1 MHAASVNSELKR
13 TKRVKWRFSLLAAA
27 ANVAYERR
35 QQTKNERAAQAA
47 AQARNSCNR
56 VRTNMLQTKERER
69 ERVRQHRVRT
79 GRRLGLSLEIK
90 TKARMLLLLRHNEN

>member
-35 QQTKNERAAQAA
+35 QQTENERAAQAA
-47 AQARNSCNR
+47 AAQARNACNR

-69 ERVRQHRVRT
+69 DEGSTEFERGAAWAYH
-79 GRRLGLSLEIK
+79 
-90 TKARMLLLLRHNEN
+90 

>member
-35 QQTKNERAAQAA
+35 QQTENERAAQAA
-47 AQARNSCNR
+47 AAAAQARNACNR

-69 ERVRQHRVRT
+69 KAAQST
-79 GRRLGLSLEIK
+79 NGAPLGLI
-90 TKARMLLLLRHNEN
+90 TRN

>member
-35 QQTKNERAAQAA
+35 QQTENERAAQATAEAA
-47 AQARNSCNR
+47 AQARNACNR
-56 VRTNMLQTKERER
+56 VRTNMLQTSEIERER
-69 ERVRQHRVRT
+69 EEGSTEFERGAAWAYH
-79 GRRLGLSLEIK
+79 
-90 TKARMLLLLRHNEN
+90 

>member
-35 QQTKNERAAQAA
+35 QQTENERAAQAKA
-47 AQARNSCNR
+47 AAARNACNR
-56 VRTNMLQTKERER
+56 VRTNMLQMRER
-69 ERVRQHRVRT
+69 EGGST
-79 GRRLGLSLEIK
+79 EFEWGRRLGLSLEIK